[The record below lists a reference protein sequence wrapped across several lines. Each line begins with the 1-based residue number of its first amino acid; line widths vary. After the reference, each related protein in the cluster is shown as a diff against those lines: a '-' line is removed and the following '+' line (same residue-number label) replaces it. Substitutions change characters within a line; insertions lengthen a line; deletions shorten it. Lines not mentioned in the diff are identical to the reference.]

1 MLLQID
7 SKQEVKWATVLFTP
21 DIDDILYC
29 SVFLHAFGYEINSLQ
44 TADQYSCFFPIC
56 ISLIG
61 VRIEIL
67 LYIFILRPVKQI
79 TKCKSLTIIC

>member
-29 SVFLHAFGYEINSLQ
+29 SEYVNLNKTPVIKDMICYSNLLKIFNFCHDHASQHL
-44 TADQYSCFFPIC
+44 FP
-56 ISLIG
+56 
-61 VRIEIL
+61 V
-67 LYIFILRPVKQI
+67 
-79 TKCKSLTIIC
+79 

>member
-29 SVFLHAFGYEINSLQ
+29 SAVTVVTLLRHGSPPGSPPMVFV
-44 TADQYSCFFPIC
+44 C
-56 ISLIG
+56 
-61 VRIEIL
+61 
-67 LYIFILRPVKQI
+67 
-79 TKCKSLTIIC
+79 

>member
-29 SVFLHAFGYEINSLQ
+29 SVVGSTQEDLNNG
-44 TADQYSCFFPIC
+44 
-56 ISLIG
+56 
-61 VRIEIL
+61 
-67 LYIFILRPVKQI
+67 
-79 TKCKSLTIIC
+79 